1 MSKKNIALL
10 GATLVSVIYG
20 LTFTIAK
27 DVMPQ
32 YIDAYGFILLRV
44 GGTTL
49 LFWLFWFFMP
59 KEKIALNDFPR
70 IIAAA
75 FFGVAF
81 NMLTFFKGLSLT
93 SPISAA
99 VIMVSTP
106 MIVLVLSAIIMKEPM
121 KKRMVSGIILGLI
134 GTAFLILYGKSI
146 GSTTHGG
153 FGNFLVLVNA
163 ISYGFYLII
172 VKKLMEKYNA
182 FTFVKWIY
190 SFGLIMVL
198 PFGWSQLTTAQWIL
212 IPTLIYWKIGFVV
225 VVSTFLTYL
234 LNLLTMKEL
243 KPTTVAVFIYLQPLF
258 ATIFAISLGKDKLD
272 LVKIVSAILI
282 FIGVYLVTS
291 SPNSS
296 NKPNKIRRMLPL
308 GLRANFLLSLTSFR
322 K

>member
-1 MSKKNIALL
+1 MSKRNLALI
-10 GATLVSVIYG
+10 GATIVSIIYG
-20 LTFTIAK
+20 VTFTIAK
-27 DVMPQ
+27 DVMPL

-44 GGTTL
+44 GGSVL
-49 LFWLFWFFMP
+49 LFWLVWLFMP

-106 MIVLVLSAIIMKEPM
+106 MIVLTLSAIIMKERM
-121 KKRMVSGIILGLI
+121 QKRMVFGIILGLI

-146 GSTTHGG
+146 GSATNAGL
-153 FGNFLVLVNA
+153 GNFLVLVNA

-172 VKKLMEKYNA
+172 VKKLMDKYNA

-190 SFGLIMVL
+190 LFGFIMVL
-198 PFGWSQLTTAQWIL
+198 PFGWSQFQTVNWALVPMDIC
-212 IPTLIYWKIGFVV
+212 WKIGFVV
-225 VVSTFLTYL
+225 VFSTFLTYL
-234 LNLLTMKEL
+234 LNLLSMKEL

-258 ATIFAISLGKDKLD
+258 ATIFAISLGKDELS
-272 LVKIVSAILI
+272 LVKIGSAVLI
-282 FIGVYLVTS
+282 FVGVYLVTQKK
-291 SPNSS
+291 N
-296 NKPNKIRRMLPL
+296 
-308 GLRANFLLSLTSFR
+308 
-322 K
+322 